1 MQQPEISIHPLI
13 GRLPRRDNAKAKGAT
28 NIFSSIF
35 IFKTSFI
42 YPSYLYFIMPARG
55 HKCCERLVN
64 PVLKLRVMLARSLMV
79 LSKKL

>member
-1 MQQPEISIHPLI
+1 
-13 GRLPRRDNAKAKGAT
+13 
-28 NIFSSIF
+28 
-35 IFKTSFI
+35 
-42 YPSYLYFIMPARG
+42 MPARG